1 MFPCYSWN
9 TRSSRHT
16 PDIYHSHHPHRP
28 HRYPS
33 NAIPGRGT
41 RRTVY
46 RSYLPRAP
54 LSSRS
59 TTSLFPHLPPP
70 PRFQIFTTHAFTFG
84 HFLAWLNGHIDRLMT
99 HSPHASNVA
108 QCHSSSVNSWNS
120 NMTAI
125 PITISSTFSVLPNQP
140 DTSPSRSGT
149 QFDLSPASP
158 FPIPVQISS
167 VSSPYYQYVTGFRC
181 GGTTLENCSKF
192 DTKYWRHSAWS
203 EKCSAAIPRNLA
215 TSFGC
220 PHIARSFF
228 PFRVRTIPLCITVL
242 PV

>member
-59 TTSLFPHLPPP
+59 TIFPPP
-70 PRFQIFTTHAFTFG
+70 SQSPYPQRFLSFPISLILRLRGPARNSIF
-84 HFLAWLNGHIDRLMT
+84 RLLRR
-99 HSPHASNVA
+99 
-108 QCHSSSVNSWNS
+108 
-120 NMTAI
+120 
-125 PITISSTFSVLPNQP
+125 F
-140 DTSPSRSGT
+140 PSRFRFHRFPRHTINTLRVSGVVAPPLRT
-149 QFDLSPASP
+149 VQNSIQSTGD
-158 FPIPVQISS
+158 IP
-167 VSSPYYQYVTGFRC
+167 PG
-181 GGTTLENCSKF
+181 
-192 DTKYWRHSAWS
+192 
-203 EKCSAAIPRNLA
+203 PRNVRQ
-215 TSFGC
+215 
-220 PHIARSFF
+220 RS
-228 PFRVRTIPLCITVL
+228 P
-242 PV
+242 